1 MKLVVL
7 DRDGVINED
16 SPDHIRSPKAWRP
29 LPGSLEAI
37 ARLSQSGYRVV
48 VASNQSGIGRGLF
61 NYDELFGIH
70 EKLQRLVGEL
80 GGRIDGIFFCPH
92 VDADQCECRKPAPGL
107 FREIGRRLQVDLTGV
122 PAIGDSRR
130 DLAAARAAGAQPIL
144 VRTGNGAVTER
155 DFPAEIGGIDI
166 YDDLASA
173 ANALI

>member
-1 MKLVVL
+1 
-7 DRDGVINED
+7 
-16 SPDHIRSPKAWRP
+16 
-29 LPGSLEAI
+29 
-37 ARLSQSGYRVV
+37 
-48 VASNQSGIGRGLF
+48 F

-70 EKLQRLVGEL
+70 EKLQRMVGEL

-144 VRTGNGAVTER
+144 VRTGNGAITER
-155 DFPAEIGGIDI
+155 DYQAEIRGIDI

>member
-107 FREIGRRLQVDLTGV
+107 FREIGRRLQVDLSGV

-144 VRTGNGAVTER
+144 VRTGNGASTER
-155 DFPAEIGGIDI
+155 DYQAEIGDIDI